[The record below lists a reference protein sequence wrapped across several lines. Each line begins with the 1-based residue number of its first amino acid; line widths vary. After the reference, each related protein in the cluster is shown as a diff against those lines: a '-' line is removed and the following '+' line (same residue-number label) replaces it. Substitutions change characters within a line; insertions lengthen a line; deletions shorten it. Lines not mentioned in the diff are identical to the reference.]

1 MKKSIL
7 TLAFIVSCACS
18 AGAEQWQIL
27 GTRPMGM
34 GGAFVA
40 VAQGPMAQYWN
51 PGGLAM
57 AFSDTV
63 SGVELPITAGV
74 EITGDVMKNAS
85 AIGDMASKFTE
96 INAAQK
102 NGSATNASQISA
114 FVKTI
119 TLLDDMNDSGKGA
132 MFEVA
137 GGANFKFSKVA
148 VSVNNFT
155 TIGLNPFVDVNNI
168 GLGAVTVTGTTSG
181 GITMSGVTATS
192 TTDSGYNSAR
202 DTIATAITKLGG
214 LSAISNLICG
224 TSTGITVQNSDIT
237 NETTL
242 ANALVNQAITNN
254 LSVAQVTDAAN
265 QLNTYATDAKPII
278 ENAVAGNSYTNNQSN
293 LTVDMVS
300 FVEIAFGYGK
310 FMKFLDGLSIG
321 GNLKM
326 INGNIGHDK
335 FKFMQQSDT
344 EDAFKTDMDTKSSW
358 APAIDLGFLWNVN
371 KKYPKLPMNPKV
383 GFVIRNINSPKFDQ
397 PDSVGGTYKLN
408 RQARLGFA
416 LQPAKFWNLALD
428 IDATKN
434 KTAVNG
440 FDSQQL
446 AFGTEINII
455 NRKYFNIPLRA
466 GICKNMAEESSKMA
480 YTLGTGVNACYMHF
494 DVAGAISSDSTT
506 MDDKEIPAK
515 VLVSAV
521 LGILW

>member
-1 MKKSIL
+1 MKKSML
-7 TLAFIVSCACS
+7 TLAIIVSCACS
-18 AGAEQWQIL
+18 VDAEQWQTL

-57 AFSDTV
+57 ASSDTV
-63 SGVELPITAGV
+63 SGVELPITAGM
-74 EITGDVMKNAS
+74 EMTGDVMKNVS
-85 AIGDMASKFTE
+85 AIGDMASQFTE
-96 INAAQK
+96 INTAQK

-114 FVKTI
+114 FVKTLV
-119 TLLDDMNDSGKGA
+119 LLDDMNDSGKGA
-132 MFEVA
+132 MFEVV
-137 GGANFKFSKVA
+137 GGANFKLSKVA

-155 TIGLNPFVDVNNI
+155 TTGLNPFVDVNNI
-168 GLGAVTVTGTTSG
+168 GLGQITVAGTTSG
-181 GITMSGVTATS
+181 GITMSGVKATS
-192 TTDSGYNSAR
+192 TTNADYDSAR
-202 DTIATAITKLGG
+202 DTIAAAITRLGG

-224 TSTGITVQNSDIT
+224 TSTGITAQNSYIT
-237 NETTL
+237 NDTTL

-254 LSVAQVTDAAN
+254 LSVTQVTDAAN
-265 QLNTYATDAKPII
+265 QLDTYAGDAKPII
-278 ENAVAGNSYTNNQSN
+278 ESAISGNSYTNNQSN
-293 LTVDMVS
+293 LSVDAAS
-300 FVEIAFGYGK
+300 FFEIAFGYGK

-326 INGNIGHDK
+326 INGNIGHAL

-344 EDAFKTDMDTKSSW
+344 EDAFKTDLDKKSSW
-358 APAIDLGFLWNVN
+358 SPGIDLGFLWNVN

-383 GFVIRNINSPKFDQ
+383 GFVIRNINSPKFDR
-397 PDSVGGTYKLN
+397 PNSVGGTYKLD

-416 LQPAKFWNLALD
+416 LQPAMFWNLALD

-440 FDSQQL
+440 FDSRQL
-446 AFGTEINII
+446 ALGTEINII

-480 YTLGTGVNACYMHF
+480 YTLGAGVNACYMHF
-494 DVAGAISSDSTT
+494 DLAGAIGSDSTT

-521 LGILW
+521 LGILF